1 MWLLLPCGACPKHQ
15 AGPQPGA
22 KAYRLGREE
31 VILAHP
37 AAAGASVSSNDTD
50 VVMLCVHA
58 LQKASEAATAGA
70 LLLLQEQL
78 LSSGPFCCVV
88 CLAL

>member
-1 MWLLLPCGACPKHQ
+1 
-15 AGPQPGA
+15 
-22 KAYRLGREE
+22 
-31 VILAHP
+31 
-37 AAAGASVSSNDTD
+37 
-50 VVMLCVHA
+50 MLCVSA

-78 LSSGPFCCVV
+78 LSSGPFCCDV